1 MLEDYSD
8 DQRTAFCRAMANIIA
23 SDHKVTP
30 EERAELDGL
39 VLSTGLSPDDTAV
52 KAAIEAELANPGELG
67 AILATLGDKKLHAA
81 LYRMMIE
88 AACADGEVASEE
100 RAKLAEA
107 SAAFGFDRGA
117 AEELIG
123 WTLDSIRLER
133 REKEILGKLR

>member
-1 MLEDYSD
+1 MFEDYSD
-8 DQRTAFCRAMANIIA
+8 EQRMAFCRAMANIIA

-39 VLSTGLSPDDTAV
+39 VLGTGLSPDDSAV
-52 KAAIEAELANPGELG
+52 KEAIEAELAQPGSLS
-67 AILATLGDKKLHAA
+67 AILATVGDKELHAA

-88 AACADGEVASEE
+88 AACADGEVAAEE

-107 SAAFGFDRGA
+107 SAAFGFDKAA

-123 WTLDSIRLER
+123 WTLDSIQLER